1 MYKST
6 LTDEAMFGLRE
17 SSAMIGI
24 KVRTIREWIR
34 LGKIHAIQDSRT
46 RRWYISESEIE
57 RKRAGRD
64 GN

>member
-6 LTDEAMFGLRE
+6 LTGEAMFGLRE

-46 RRWYISESEIE
+46 RRWYVSESEIE
-57 RKRAGRD
+57 RKRIKKD
-64 GN
+64 D